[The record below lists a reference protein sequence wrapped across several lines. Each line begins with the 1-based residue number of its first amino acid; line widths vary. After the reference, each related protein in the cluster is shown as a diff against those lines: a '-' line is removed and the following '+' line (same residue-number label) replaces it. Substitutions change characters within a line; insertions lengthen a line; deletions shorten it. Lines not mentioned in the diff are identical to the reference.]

1 MPAYSPTE
9 GPAIRPAHDP
19 ERHIAAVVTT
29 FEFGRRT
36 TESHVT
42 LACHAHDLDPEWR
55 APIFWFEHM
64 LDTDEGA
71 AVRAD
76 WARMA
81 DDHADGD
88 VSRDLFAVTVAV
100 DGVCILDAPG
110 CEAAADFEYAVT
122 KAEKAVL
129 NP

>member
-1 MPAYSPTE
+1 MPAYSPTA
-9 GPAIRPAHDP
+9 GPAIRPAPDP

-55 APIFWFEHM
+55 APVFWFALM
-64 LDTDEGA
+64 LDSDEGTQ
-71 AVRAD
+71 VRAD
-76 WARMA
+76 WRRMA
-81 DDHADGD
+81 EYSHREA
-88 VSRDLFAVTVAV
+88 FQVTVMV
-100 DGVCILDAPG
+100 DGVFVVDAPG
-110 CEAAADFEYAVT
+110 CDVYEDFEYAVT
-122 KAEKAVL
+122 KAERAVV